1 MTTGERIQKA
11 RKAAGLSQKELG
23 KKLGVS
29 ASMIGQYENDLRIP
43 KIETLE
49 KISAALNVKISSLRD
64 IHVFFFQDL
73 FVSPEDD
80 EIRKRILEALADLN
94 AEGQQKAVER
104 VEELTEI
111 PKYKKEPP
119 QD

>member
-1 MTTGERIQKA
+1 MTTGKRIQRA

-23 KKLGVS
+23 EKLGVS

-49 KISAALNVKISSLRD
+49 KVATALNVKISDLRTL
-64 IHVFFFQDL
+64 HEFFFQDL
-73 FVSPEDD
+73 FAPIDD
-80 EIRKRILEALADLN
+80 EETAHILEALAKLN
-94 AEGQQKAVER
+94 PEGKRKAVER
-104 VEELTEI
+104 IEELTEI
-111 PKYKKEPP
+111 PKYKNNPP

>member
-11 RKAAGLSQKELG
+11 RKSAGLSQKELG
-23 KKLGVS
+23 EKLGVS

-49 KISAALNVKISSLRD
+49 KLATALNVKISTLRD
-64 IHVFFFQDL
+64 IHEFFFQDL
-73 FVSPEDD
+73 FLPLGND
-80 EIRKRILEALADLN
+80 EITTRILAALEELN
-94 AEGQQKAVER
+94 TEGQQIAVER

-111 PKYKKEPP
+111 PKYKK
-119 QD
+119 

>member
-23 KKLGVS
+23 EKLGVS

-49 KISAALNVKISSLRD
+49 KIATALNVKISSLRD
-64 IHVFFFQDL
+64 IHEFFFQDL
-73 FVSPEDD
+73 FVPTEND
-80 EIRKRILEALADLN
+80 KTMARIIEALADLN
-94 AEGQQKAVER
+94 AEGQQKAIER
-104 VEELTEI
+104 IEELTEI
-111 PKYKKEPP
+111 PKYKKPP

>member
-11 RKAAGLSQKELG
+11 RKSAGLSQKELG
-23 KKLGVS
+23 EKLGVS

-49 KISAALNVKISSLRD
+49 KLATALNVKISTLRD
-64 IHVFFFQDL
+64 IHTFFFQDL
-73 FVSPEDD
+73 FIPSEGD
-80 EIRKRILEALADLN
+80 ETSARILSALADLN
-94 AEGQQKAVER
+94 AEGQSEAVKR